1 MGKKIQEDNGQV
13 NKKEK
18 IENMDEMYIR
28 YCVKEVLKS
37 EEIASVYG
45 IDDVRKVLI
54 EKMKNKEYLS
64 SEELIEETKE
74 QMEETA
80 ENERI
85 YGDNERGIS

>member
-1 MGKKIQEDNGQV
+1 MEKKIQEDNGQV
-13 NKKEK
+13 KKENK

-28 YCVKEVLKS
+28 YCVKEVLKN

-45 IDDVRKVLI
+45 KDDVRKVLI
-54 EKMKNKEYLS
+54 EKMKKKEYLS
-64 SEELIEETKE
+64 SEELVEETKE

-80 ENERI
+80 ENERT

>member
-1 MGKKIQEDNGQV
+1 MEKKIQEDNGQV

-18 IENMDEMYIR
+18 IENIDEMYIR

-37 EEIASVYG
+37 EDIASVYG
-45 IDDVRKVLI
+45 KDDVRKVLI

-80 ENERI
+80 ENERT